1 MLNLFLL
8 LTFILII
15 TRFLKIPFVKFYQ
28 MTKKKKMLILE
39 ILSMINIIVE
49 GQILSTYFGFSFVRM
64 SSTSFKFSRGIKL
77 Y

>member
-1 MLNLFLL
+1 M

-15 TRFLKIPFVKFYQ
+15 TRFLKISFVKFYQ
-28 MTKKKKMLILE
+28 MTKKKMLILE

-64 SSTSFKFSRGIKL
+64 SSTSFKLSRGIKL